1 MAYRAIVIM
10 AGLVIAFHQAR
21 SSVLPKADQSN
32 APKVQTANQRHK
44 IQLAPAPV
52 HVQLLHT
59 KEGEVVVA
67 KEDVPKMEHTHAH
80 RHQPHTKRQDQ
91 SGHMSVNNNKL
102 KADNVH
108 HLKKHGPHHSA
119 HASARPRHHHNRN
132 LHQQPQMKVHV
143 QRKRPNKHGSHP
155 SVGRHHV
162 NSTVHGDSPTIRHH
176 LKHVNHHSKTKHHR
190 KSAGHALAGKRFQRQ
205 HKKTGYR
212 TQSHQEAVGI
222 ESGRAEEHLGRNNG
236 VLINQKDKGQRAKSD
251 SRKERADKY
260 DELWSL
266 LEGHSKRG
274 DPSALPASDDEEHRS
289 PLKVKKRKKAAHKHD
304 KKVIFASRALR
315 HGKHRLWQR
324 LFKE

>member
-132 LHQQPQMKVHV
+132 LHQQ
-143 QRKRPNKHGSHP
+143 
-155 SVGRHHV
+155 
-162 NSTVHGDSPTIRHH
+162 DSPTIRHH

-236 VLINQKDKGQRAKSD
+236 VLINQKAIMDKGQRAKSD